1 MAGVKEKIDK
11 TIDTAKVLKRAE
23 RAERKAAKD
32 SGTQTKGTGASGVS
46 NTRRKPGYTK
56 EKADEVL
63 EHISNGMTVTQA
75 CARAGIKRLDFLRW
89 TEVVPDL
96 KAEYSVALKRLA
108 GALVDGVLI
117 ETQGIENESQSRV
130 VLNKSKIVQ
139 WAAGSLDNEM
149 WGAKKAYEF
158 GGQIKMQHTHE
169 LTVEQRER
177 IAQAWL
183 MARDNSL
190 PKGKATVVIEA
201 EPVYKEVEGELK
213 LLEVEE
219 SATIK
224 GVPASRKIEERVE
237 AMTKEAERAANPEL
251 DAGYEKPE
259 HYQLLKR
266 LGQKVLNNFPSA
278 DRLAQQSIAKTK
290 AELEA
295 VK

>member
-1 MAGVKEKIDK
+1 MAGVRKETIDK
-11 TIDTAKVLKRAE
+11 TIDTAKVLKRE
-23 RAERKAAKD
+23 TRKIKQA
-32 SGTQTKGTGASGVS
+32 TGQPVKAG
-46 NTRRKPGYTK
+46 RPKKQGYTK

-117 ETQGIENESQSRV
+117 EVEAVKSESDSRV
-130 VLNKSKIVQ
+130 LVNKQKIVA
-139 WAAGSLDNEM
+139 WASAALDNEM

-219 SATIK
+219 VAKIQ
-224 GVPASRKIEERVE
+224 GVPASSRK
-237 AMTKEAERAANPEL
+237 AERAANPEL

-259 HYQLLKR
+259 HSQSLKR
-266 LGQKVLNNFPSA
+266 LGQKVLNHFPSV
-278 DRLAQQSIAKTK
+278 DRITQQSLAKTK
-290 AELEA
+290 AGLEA

>member
-1 MAGVKEKIDK
+1 MAGRMKIDEK
-11 TIDTAKVLKRAE
+11 IDTAKVLKRE
-23 RAERKAAKD
+23 TRKIKQATGQPIAAGRPKK
-32 SGTQTKGTGASGVS
+32 Q
-46 NTRRKPGYTK
+46 GYTK

-75 CARAGIKRLDFLRW
+75 CAKAGIKRLDFLRW
-89 TEVVPDL
+89 VEVVPEL

-117 ETQGIENESQSRV
+117 EVEAVKSESDSRV
-130 VLNKSKIVQ
+130 LMNKQKIVA
-139 WAAGSLDNEM
+139 WASAALDNEM

-201 EPVYKEVEGELK
+201 EPVYKEVEGVLK
-213 LLEVEE
+213 LLEVEDV
-219 SATIK
+219 ATIK
-224 GVPASRKIEERVE
+224 GVPSSRKIEDRVE

-251 DAGYEKPE
+251 DAGGERLE
-259 HYQLLKR
+259 RCNSLKA
-266 LGQKVLNNFPSA
+266 LGQKVLNHFPSV
-278 DRLAQQSIAKTK
+278 DRITQQSFAKTK

>member
-1 MAGVKEKIDK
+1 MAGVRKETIDK
-11 TIDTAKVLKRAE
+11 TIDTAKVLKRE
-23 RAERKAAKD
+23 TRKIKQA
-32 SGTQTKGTGASGVS
+32 TGQPIKAG
-46 NTRRKPGYTK
+46 RPKKQGYTK

-63 EHISNGMTVTQA
+63 EHISNGMTVTQS

-89 TEVVPDL
+89 VEGVPEL
-96 KAEYSVALKRLA
+96 KAEYSVALKRVA

-117 ETQGIENESQSRV
+117 EVEAVKNESDSRILV
-130 VLNKSKIVQ
+130 NKQKIVA
-139 WAAGSLDNEM
+139 WASAALDNEM

-201 EPVYKEVEGELK
+201 EPVYKEVEGVLK

-219 SATIK
+219 VATIK
-224 GVPASRKIEERVE
+224 GVPASRKIEDRVA

-251 DAGYEKPE
+251 DAGNERLE
-259 HYQLLKR
+259 RCNSLKA
-266 LGQKVLNNFPSA
+266 LGQKVLKHFPSV
-278 DRLAQQSIAKTK
+278 DRLAHQSFAKTK

>member
-11 TIDTAKVLKRAE
+11 TIDTAKVLKRE
-23 RAERKAAKD
+23 TRKIKQA
-32 SGTQTKGTGASGVS
+32 TGQPIKAG
-46 NTRRKPGYTK
+46 RPKKQGYTK

-75 CARAGIKRLDFLRW
+75 TARAGIPRIDFLRW
-89 TEVVPDL
+89 VEVVPEL

-251 DAGYEKPE
+251 DAGGERLE
-259 HYQLLKR
+259 RCNSLKA
-266 LGQKVLNNFPSA
+266 LGQKVLNHFPSV
-278 DRLAQQSIAKTK
+278 DRMAQQSFAKTK
-290 AELEA
+290 AELESI
-295 VK
+295 K

>member
-1 MAGVKEKIDK
+1 MAWLMKKDEK
-11 TIDTAKVLKRAE
+11 IDTAKVIKRE
-23 RAERKAAKD
+23 TRKIKQA
-32 SGTQTKGTGASGVS
+32 TGQPI
-46 NTRRKPGYTK
+46 KPGRPKKQGYTK
-56 EKADEVL
+56 EKGDEIL
-63 EHISNGMTVTQA
+63 ENISNGMTVTQA

-89 TEVVPDL
+89 VEVVPDL

-149 WGAKKAYEF
+149 WGAKRAFEV
-158 GGQIKMQHTHE
+158 GGQIKIQHSHS
-169 LTVEQRER
+169 LTQDQRAR

-183 MARDNSL
+183 MARDNEL
-190 PKGKATVVIEA
+190 PKGKATVLIEA
-201 EPVYKEVEGELK
+201 NPVYKEINGEMK

-219 SATIK
+219 VAKIR
-224 GVPASRKIEERVE
+224 GVPESAEVREKEERLI
-237 AMTKEAERAANPEL
+237 KKAERSANPGL
-251 DAGYEKPE
+251 DSGDERPE
-259 HYQLLKR
+259 PTNSLKKQ
-266 LGQKVLNNFPSA
+266 GQKVLNNFPSV
-278 DRLAQQSIAKTK
+278 DRLAQQSFAKAK

>member
-1 MAGVKEKIDK
+1 MAGRMKKDEK
-11 TIDTAKVLKRAE
+11 IDTAKVLKRE
-23 RAERKAAKD
+23 TRKIKQ
-32 SGTQTKGTGASGVS
+32 STGQPVKAG
-46 NTRRKPGYTK
+46 RPKKQGYTK

-63 EHISNGMTVTQA
+63 ENISNGMTVTQA
-75 CARAGIKRLDFLRW
+75 CARSGIKRLDFLRW
-89 TEVVPDL
+89 VEVVPEL

-149 WGAKKAYEF
+149 WGVKRAHEF
-158 GGQIKMQHTHE
+158 GGQIKIQHTHE
-169 LTVEQRER
+169 LTQEQRER

-251 DAGYEKPE
+251 DAGGERLE
-259 HYQLLKR
+259 RCNSLKA
-266 LGQKVLNNFPSA
+266 LGQKVLNHFPSV

>member
-1 MAGVKEKIDK
+1 MAGRMKKTIDEK
-11 TIDTAKVLKRAE
+11 IDTAKVLKRE
-23 RAERKAAKD
+23 TRKIKQA
-32 SGTQTKGTGASGVS
+32 TGQPIKAG
-46 NTRRKPGYTK
+46 RPKKQGYTK

-63 EHISNGMTVTQA
+63 EHISNGMTVTQS

-89 TEVVPDL
+89 VEVVPEL

-108 GALVDGVLI
+108 SALVDGVLI
-117 ETQGIENESQSRV
+117 ETESVKNESDSRV
-130 VLNKSKIVQ
+130 LVNKQKIVA
-139 WAAGSLDNEM
+139 WASAALDNEM
-149 WGAKKAYEF
+149 WGTKKAYDF

-201 EPVYKEVEGELK
+201 EPVYKEVDGELK

-251 DAGYEKPE
+251 DAGGERLE
-259 HYQLLKR
+259 RCNSLKA
-266 LGQKVLNNFPSA
+266 LGQKVLNHFPSV
-278 DRLAQQSIAKTK
+278 DRITQQSFAKTK

>member
-1 MAGVKEKIDK
+1 MAGRMKKTIDEK
-11 TIDTAKVLKRAE
+11 IDTAKVLKRE
-23 RAERKAAKD
+23 TRKIKQA
-32 SGTQTKGTGASGVS
+32 TGQPIKAG
-46 NTRRKPGYTK
+46 RPKKQGYTK

-63 EHISNGMTVTQA
+63 EHISNGMTVTQS

-89 TEVVPDL
+89 VEVVPEL

-108 GALVDGVLI
+108 SALVDGVLI
-117 ETQGIENESQSRV
+117 ETESVKNESDSRV
-130 VLNKSKIVQ
+130 LVNKQKIVA
-139 WAAGSLDNEM
+139 WASAALDNEM
-149 WGAKKAYEF
+149 WGAKKAYEL

-201 EPVYKEVEGELK
+201 EPVYKEVDGELK

-251 DAGYEKPE
+251 DAGGERLE
-259 HYQLLKR
+259 RCNSLKA
-266 LGQKVLNNFPSA
+266 LGQKVLNHFPSV
-278 DRLAQQSIAKTK
+278 DRITQQSFAKTK

>member
-1 MAGVKEKIDK
+1 MAGRMKKTIDEK
-11 TIDTAKVLKRAE
+11 IDTAKVLKQE
-23 RAERKAAKD
+23 TRKIKQA
-32 SGTQTKGTGASGVS
+32 TGQPIKAG
-46 NTRRKPGYTK
+46 RPKKQGYTK

-63 EHISNGMTVTQA
+63 ENISNGMTVTQA
-75 CARAGIKRLDFLRW
+75 TSRAGIPRIDFLRW
-89 TEVVPDL
+89 VEAVPEL
-96 KAEYSVALKRLA
+96 KAEYAVALKRLA

-158 GGQIKMQHTHE
+158 GGQIKMQHIHE

-201 EPVYKEVEGELK
+201 EPVYKEVEGVLK

-219 SATIK
+219 VATIK
-224 GVPASRKIEERVE
+224 GVPASRKIEDRVE

-251 DAGYEKPE
+251 DAGGERLE
-259 HYQLLKR
+259 RCNSLKA
-266 LGQKVLNNFPSA
+266 LGQKVLNHFPSV
-278 DRLAQQSIAKTK
+278 DRITQQSFAKTK

>member
-1 MAGVKEKIDK
+1 MAGVRKETIDK
-11 TIDTAKVLKRAE
+11 TIDTAKVLKRE
-23 RAERKAAKD
+23 TRKIKQA
-32 SGTQTKGTGASGVS
+32 TGQPIKAG
-46 NTRRKPGYTK
+46 RPKKQGYNK

-63 EHISNGMTVTQA
+63 ELISNGMTVTQA
-75 CARAGIKRLDFLRW
+75 AARAGVKRLDFLRW
-89 TEVVPDL
+89 VEVVPDL
-96 KAEYSVALKRLA
+96 KTEYSVALKRLA

-117 ETQGIENESQSRV
+117 EVEAAKSESDSRV
-130 VLNKSKIVQ
+130 LVNKQKIVA
-139 WAAGSLDNEM
+139 WASAALDNEM

-237 AMTKEAERAANPEL
+237 AMTKGAERAANPEL

-259 HYQLLKR
+259 RCNSLKA
-266 LGQKVLNNFPSA
+266 LGQKVLNHFPSV
-278 DRLAQQSIAKTK
+278 DRITQQSFAKTK
-290 AELEA
+290 AELES

>member
-1 MAGVKEKIDK
+1 MAGVRKETIDK
-11 TIDTAKVLKRAE
+11 TIDTAKVLKRE
-23 RAERKAAKD
+23 TRKIKQA
-32 SGTQTKGTGASGVS
+32 TGQPIKAG
-46 NTRRKPGYTK
+46 RPKKQGYTK

-75 CARAGIKRLDFLRW
+75 CAMAGIKRLDFLRW
-89 TEVVPDL
+89 VEVVPDL

-117 ETQGIENESQSRV
+117 EVEAVKSESDSRV
-130 VLNKSKIVQ
+130 LVNKQKIVA
-139 WAAGSLDNEM
+139 WASAALDNEM

-190 PKGKATVVIEA
+190 PKGKVNVTIEA
-201 EPVYKEVEGELK
+201 EPVYRAVDGKMK

-219 SATIK
+219 VATIK
-224 GVPASRKIEERVE
+224 GVPASRKIEDRVE

-251 DAGYEKPE
+251 DAGGERLE
-259 HYQLLKR
+259 RCNSLKA

-278 DRLAQQSIAKTK
+278 DRLAQQSFAKTK
-290 AELEA
+290 AELES

>member
-1 MAGVKEKIDK
+1 MAGVRKETIDK
-11 TIDTAKVLKRAE
+11 TIDTAKVLKRE
-23 RAERKAAKD
+23 TRKIKQA
-32 SGTQTKGTGASGVS
+32 TGQPVKAG
-46 NTRRKPGYTK
+46 RPKKQGYTK

-63 EHISNGMTVTQA
+63 ENISNGMTVTQA
-75 CARAGIKRLDFLRW
+75 CAKAGIKRLDFLRW
-89 TEVVPDL
+89 VEVVPEL

-201 EPVYKEVEGELK
+201 EPVYKEIDGEMK

-251 DAGYEKPE
+251 DAGGERLE
-259 HYQLLKR
+259 RCNSLKA
-266 LGQKVLNNFPSA
+266 LGQKVLNHFPSV
-278 DRLAQQSIAKTK
+278 DRITQQSFAKTK

>member
-1 MAGVKEKIDK
+1 MAGVRKETIDEK
-11 TIDTAKVLKRAE
+11 IDTAKVLKRE
-23 RAERKAAKD
+23 TRKIKQA
-32 SGTQTKGTGASGVS
+32 TGQPVKAG
-46 NTRRKPGYTK
+46 RPKKQGYTK
-56 EKADEVL
+56 EKAEEVL

-89 TEVVPDL
+89 VEVVPDL
-96 KAEYSVALKRLA
+96 KAEYSAALKRLA

-117 ETQGIENESQSRV
+117 EVEAVKSESDSRV
-130 VLNKSKIVQ
+130 LVNKQKIVA
-139 WAAGSLDNEM
+139 WASAALDNEM
-149 WGAKKAYEF
+149 WGVKRAHEF
-158 GGQIKMQHTHE
+158 GGQIKIQHTHE
-169 LTVEQRER
+169 LTQEQRER

-251 DAGYEKPE
+251 DAGGERLE
-259 HYQLLKR
+259 RCNSLKA
-266 LGQKVLNNFPSA
+266 LGQKVLNHFPSV

>member
-1 MAGVKEKIDK
+1 
-11 TIDTAKVLKRAE
+11 
-23 RAERKAAKD
+23 
-32 SGTQTKGTGASGVS
+32 
-46 NTRRKPGYTK
+46 
-56 EKADEVL
+56 
-63 EHISNGMTVTQA
+63 
-75 CARAGIKRLDFLRW
+75 
-89 TEVVPDL
+89 
-96 KAEYSVALKRLA
+96 
-108 GALVDGVLI
+108 
-117 ETQGIENESQSRV
+117 
-130 VLNKSKIVQ
+130 
-139 WAAGSLDNEM
+139 M

-251 DAGYEKPE
+251 DAGGERLE
-259 HYQLLKR
+259 RCNSLKA
-266 LGQKVLNNFPSA
+266 LGQKVLNHFPSV
-278 DRLAQQSIAKTK
+278 DRITQQSFAKTK

>member
-1 MAGVKEKIDK
+1 MAGRMKKTIDEK
-11 TIDTAKVLKRAE
+11 IDTAKVLKRE
-23 RAERKAAKD
+23 TRKIKQA
-32 SGTQTKGTGASGVS
+32 TGQPIKAG
-46 NTRRKPGYTK
+46 RPKKQGYTK

-75 CARAGIKRLDFLRW
+75 CARAGIPRLDFLRW
-89 TEVVPDL
+89 CAVLPDL
-96 KAEYSVALKRLA
+96 QADYELALKRLA

-117 ETQGIENESQSRV
+117 ETQDIESESQSRI

-139 WAAGSLDNEM
+139 WAAGALDNEM
-149 WGAKKAYEF
+149 WGAKRAIEF

-201 EPVYKEVEGELK
+201 EPVYKEIDGEMK

-219 SATIK
+219 VAKIH
-224 GVPASRKIEERVE
+224 GVPASSKVEARVE
-237 AMTKEAERAANPEL
+237 AMTKKAEMAANPEL
-251 DAGYEKPE
+251 NAGDEKPE
-259 HYQLLKR
+259 RGNSLKA
-266 LGQKVLNNFPSA
+266 LGQKVLNHFPSA
-278 DRLAQQSIAKTK
+278 DRLAQQAFAKTK
-290 AELEA
+290 AELES

>member
-1 MAGVKEKIDK
+1 MAGRMKKDEK
-11 TIDTAKVLKRAE
+11 IDTAKVLKRE
-23 RAERKAAKD
+23 TRKIKQATGQPIAAGRPKK
-32 SGTQTKGTGASGVS
+32 Q
-46 NTRRKPGYTK
+46 GYTK
-56 EKADEVL
+56 EKGDEIL
-63 EHISNGMTVTQA
+63 ELISNGMTVTQS
-75 CARAGIKRLDFLRW
+75 CARAGVKRLDFLRW

-158 GGQIKMQHTHE
+158 GGQIKIQHTHE
-169 LTVEQRER
+169 LTQEQRER

-251 DAGYEKPE
+251 DAGGERLE
-259 HYQLLKR
+259 RCNSLKA
-266 LGQKVLNNFPSA
+266 LGQKVLNHFPSV
-278 DRLAQQSIAKTK
+278 DRITQQSFAKTK

>member
-1 MAGVKEKIDK
+1 MAGRMKK
-11 TIDTAKVLKRAE
+11 TSIDTAKVLKRAE
-23 RAERKAAKD
+23 RAERKAAQD
-32 SGTQTKGTGASGVS
+32 SGTQAKGTGAS

-63 EHISNGMTVTQA
+63 EHISNGMTVTQS

-89 TEVVPDL
+89 VEVVPEL

-108 GALVDGVLI
+108 SALVDGVLI
-117 ETQGIENESQSRV
+117 ETAAVKSESDSRV
-130 VLNKSKIVQ
+130 LVNKQKIVA
-139 WAAGSLDNEM
+139 WASAALDNEM

-219 SATIK
+219 VAKIQ
-224 GVPASRKIEERVE
+224 GVPASRKVE
-237 AMTKEAERAANPEL
+237 DKAEILNRKAERAANPEL

-259 HYQLLKR
+259 HSQSLKR
-266 LGQKVLNNFPSA
+266 LGQKVLNHFPSV
-278 DRLAQQSIAKTK
+278 DRITQQSFAKTK

>member
-1 MAGVKEKIDK
+1 MAGRMKIDEK
-11 TIDTAKVLKRAE
+11 IDTAKVLKRE
-23 RAERKAAKD
+23 TRKIKQA
-32 SGTQTKGTGASGVS
+32 TGQPVKAG
-46 NTRRKPGYTK
+46 RPKKQGYTK

-63 EHISNGMTVTQA
+63 EHISNGMTVTQS
-75 CARAGIKRLDFLRW
+75 CAKAGIKRLDFLRW
-89 TEVVPDL
+89 VEVVPEL

-117 ETQGIENESQSRV
+117 EVEAVKSESDSRV
-130 VLNKSKIVQ
+130 LVNKQKIVA
-139 WAAGSLDNEM
+139 WASAALDNEM

-201 EPVYKEVEGELK
+201 EPVYKEVEGVLK

-219 SATIK
+219 VATIK
-224 GVPASRKIEERVE
+224 GVPASRKIEDRVE

-251 DAGYEKPE
+251 DAGGERLE
-259 HYQLLKR
+259 RCNSLKA
-266 LGQKVLNNFPSA
+266 LGQKVLNHFPSV
-278 DRLAQQSIAKTK
+278 DRITQQSFAKTK